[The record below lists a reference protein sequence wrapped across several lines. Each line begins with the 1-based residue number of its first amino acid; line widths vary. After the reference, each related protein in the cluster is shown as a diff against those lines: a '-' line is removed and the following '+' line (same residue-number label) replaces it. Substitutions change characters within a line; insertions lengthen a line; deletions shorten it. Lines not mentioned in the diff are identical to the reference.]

1 MLLANMSPYPAQ
13 VRQYFLE
20 RGANLALCQM
30 KRSKDNLTG
39 YAFIRC
45 IPHLTPT
52 HPQVRGQG

>member
-1 MLLANMSPYPAQ
+1 MSPYPAQ

-45 IPHLTPT
+45 LPHLSPT